1 MKNKANTAANS
12 DEEWDPT
19 KEAPTISSDED
30 ELEPKKA
37 EAPLKWKH
45 AQTYGKRKA
54 ANSTT
59 EPSGSAS
66 AVSSEPLAKKKV
78 LVLLKPQKGQYV
90 SLLQKPG
97 PASAKAGQVSCLLP
111 AAVSKAGQST
121 GAPTPNKGDTV
132 VISGLSKGQSPKT
145 STPLVSTKGQQDSLT
160 AGMMPTL
167 SLKKLD
173 LPEPSQRPKRTIKKK
188 TFDM

>member
-1 MKNKANTAANS
+1 MKNKANTAASS
-12 DEEWDPT
+12 DDEWDTT
-19 KEAPTISSDED
+19 KEAPAVGSDED

-37 EAPLKWKH
+37 EAPLKWMH

-59 EPSGSAS
+59 GPSGSAS

-78 LVLLKPQKGQYV
+78 LVLLKSPKGQYV

-97 PASAKAGQVSCLLP
+97 PASAKAGQISLLP

-121 GAPTPNKGDTV
+121 SAPTPNKGDRV

-145 STPLVSTKGQQDSLT
+145 STPLVSTKGQQDGLT